1 MFMFLDLHRPYIVI
15 IGLILLL
22 TKSVYGQVSNGTG
35 LGEWPTIIYTGP
47 GPVNGACGIEY
58 GPDDLVAGVPTS
70 VFNSGEVCSK
80 TVAVTYQGKSGQF
93 QVVDSCSSC
102 NVSDI
107 SLAPAAFAKFL
118 PEEDG
123 IMMQVDWVFVD

>member
-1 MFMFLDLHRPYIVI
+1 MFLDLQRPYIAI

-35 LGEWPTIIYTGP
+35 LGEWRERTVSNKLYDCTDSKFTATIIYTGP

-70 VFNSGEVCSK
+70 VFNS
-80 TVAVTYQGKSGQF
+80 Y
-93 QVVDSCSSC
+93 VVHGFLL
-102 NVSDI
+102 
-107 SLAPAAFAKFL
+107 SLNL
-118 PEEDG
+118 NLT
-123 IMMQVDWVFVD
+123 

>member
-1 MFMFLDLHRPYIVI
+1 MFMFLDLQRPFAI
-15 IGLILLL
+15 IGLMLLL

-35 LGEWPTIIYTGP
+35 LATIIYTGP

-107 SLAPAAFAKFL
+107 SLAPAAFAEFL

>member
-1 MFMFLDLHRPYIVI
+1 MFMFLDLQRPYIAI

-35 LGEWPTIIYTGP
+35 LATIIYTGP

-80 TVAVTYQGKSGQF
+80 TVAVTCKLFDYDFRYCWHS
-93 QVVDSCSSC
+93 
-102 NVSDI
+102 
-107 SLAPAAFAKFL
+107 FL
-118 PEEDG
+118 TPGNIVLDLRSRKVWPIPG
-123 IMMQVDWVFVD
+123 CR